1 MQRSYRFY
9 DLIMAAFVAVLLC
22 ANLIGVGKPVTL
34 LGFTF
39 GGGNLFFPLSYLFGD
54 ILTEVYGYAR
64 ARRVVWVGFGALI
77 FASLMSWLVLH
88 MAPAP
93 GYQGQAALEQVFG
106 STPRIVGA
114 SIGAYLIGEFINSL
128 VMAKMKVAT
137 AGRHLWARALVSTM
151 CGEAVDTLLFYP
163 LAFYG
168 MWPNDV
174 LIKVM
179 IGSYIIKVIWE
190 ILATPITYRVVA
202 ALKKAE
208 GEDHYDR
215 TTNFTPFS
223 LDT

>member
-77 FASLMSWLVLH
+77 FASLMSWFVLH

-179 IGSYIIKVIWE
+179 IGSYIVKVIWE

-208 GEDHYDR
+208 DEDHYDR

>member
-22 ANLIGVGKPVTL
+22 SNLIGVGKPVTL

-77 FASLMSWLVLH
+77 FASLMSWFVLH

>member
-77 FASLMSWLVLH
+77 FASLMSWFVLH

>member
-77 FASLMSWLVLH
+77 FASLMSWFVLH

-179 IGSYIIKVIWE
+179 IGSYIVKVIWE

-208 GEDHYDR
+208 NEDHYDR

>member
-1 MQRSYRFY
+1 LQRSYRFY

-77 FASLMSWLVLH
+77 FASLMSWFVLH

>member
-1 MQRSYRFY
+1 
-9 DLIMAAFVAVLLC
+9 MAAFVAVLLC

-208 GEDHYDR
+208 DEDHYDR

>member
-1 MQRSYRFY
+1 
-9 DLIMAAFVAVLLC
+9 MAAFVAVLLC

-77 FASLMSWLVLH
+77 FASLMSWFVLH

>member
-1 MQRSYRFY
+1 LQRSYRFY

-22 ANLIGVGKPVTL
+22 SNLIGVGKPVTL

>member
-1 MQRSYRFY
+1 
-9 DLIMAAFVAVLLC
+9 
-22 ANLIGVGKPVTL
+22 
-34 LGFTF
+34 
-39 GGGNLFFPLSYLFGD
+39 
-54 ILTEVYGYAR
+54 
-64 ARRVVWVGFGALI
+64 
-77 FASLMSWLVLH
+77 MSWLVLH

-93 GYQGQAALEQVFG
+93 GYQGQTALEQVFG

-179 IGSYIIKVIWE
+179 IGSYIVKVIWE

-208 GEDHYDR
+208 NEDHYDR